1 MSPLLNQA
9 FGLEI
14 AAMRQAQFEAEAR
27 HGALVQMLK
36 RARRAD
42 HALTARTA
50 ARPAELRPYPAA
62 RPADRRPNCPD
73 GRPADRRPERPE
85 PLRRPARPERPADRR
100 PTVVARPAAACCAAD
115 LG

>member
-27 HGALVQMLK
+27 HGAVVRMLK
-36 RARRAD
+36 RTRRAD
-42 HALTARTA
+42 HALTAQAT
-50 ARPAELRPYPAA
+50 RPAELRPYPAA
-62 RPADRRPNCPD
+62 RPTDRRPTCPD
-73 GRPADRRPERPE
+73 GRPVDRRPERPE

-100 PTVVARPAAACCAAD
+100 PTVVARPAGACRAAD